1 MAVFICARADIPRVR
16 RRFTWSLPM
25 KPRSYGLVICALLLA
40 GSAAAQI
47 NNHVTSVRAWT
58 QGEVT
63 RIAIQTTAEPNWRAE
78 AIGNPDRLFFDIR
91 EAGIRLEGGAPR
103 APEFDS
109 PLVRR
114 ARIAMNQRNVARIVL
129 DLKEKAAYE
138 VSVLSNPWRLMVEL
152 RPHGSAKPA
161 ADPAPPPA
169 VETAAAP
176 APSPAVQAAETPAAE
191 APAPKPPAPAPAP
204 AVTLAKPPKP
214 AGVNSMTGQR
224 SLTRALG
231 LKLGRIVLDPGH
243 GGHDFGTTGVSGLH
257 EKDLVLDVAKR
268 LGALIEER
276 MGAEVIY
283 TRTEDVFIP
292 LEERTALANRSRAD
306 LFLSIHAN
314 SSRYRNVAGPETFFL
329 SLTSSRDD
337 LEVAAR
343 ENAANGKSIF
353 ELQALLQ
360 KIATQDKIQESN
372 EFAARMQ
379 RALYAESS
387 RGNPSAKNRGVKKAP
402 FVVLIG
408 AQMPSILAEIGFLS
422 NAREEALLKR
432 GDYRQRIAEALLA
445 GIEKYASTLSQMEVA
460 REVPPAAAA
469 VPD

>member
-1 MAVFICARADIPRVR
+1 
-16 RRFTWSLPM
+16 M
-25 KPRSYGLVICALLLA
+25 KPRLSGLAVCAALLA
-40 GSAAAQI
+40 GPAAAQI
-47 NNHVTSVRAWT
+47 TNHVISVRAWT

-91 EAGIRLEGGAPR
+91 DAGIRLEPGAPR

-129 DLKEKAAYE
+129 DLKEKASYE
-138 VSVLSNPWRLMVEL
+138 ASVLSNPWRLMVEL

-161 ADPAPPPA
+161 SDPPPPV

-176 APSPAVQAAETPAAE
+176 PPAPPAQPAEPAAAETPV
-191 APAPKPPAPAPAP
+191 PKPPAPAPAP

-387 RGNPSAKNRGVKKAP
+387 RGNPSVKNRGVKKAP

-408 AQMPSILAEIGFLS
+408 AQMPSVLAEIGFLS